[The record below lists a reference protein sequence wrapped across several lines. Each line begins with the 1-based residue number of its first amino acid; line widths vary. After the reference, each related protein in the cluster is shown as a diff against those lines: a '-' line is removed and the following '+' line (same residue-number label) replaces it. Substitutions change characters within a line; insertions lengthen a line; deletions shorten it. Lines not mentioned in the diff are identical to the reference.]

1 MFQFVGR
8 LDVQLVLLVKPNA
21 NPQMVDNNLYLETLI
36 VVILKC
42 VDKPCGQILNARRRY
57 KHELMSVVR

>member
-21 NPQMVDNNLYLETLI
+21 NPQMV
-36 VVILKC
+36 C
-42 VDKPCGQILNARRRY
+42 W
-57 KHELMSVVR
+57 